1 MNKTEITNIA
11 LSYFSGFA
19 ERNVETVS
27 KNFADHVVLQD
38 WEGKWESKES
48 VKEAIQSVFSNSK
61 SLVIIPKDIQVSVHG
76 HRAVEISE
84 FVIIIINNFTLKVVD
99 VITLHDD
106 FTGWFITNIDAY
118 KQ

>member
-1 MNKTEITNIA
+1 MNKTEITNVI

-27 KNFADHVVLQD
+27 KNFADHVILQD

-48 VKEAIQSVFSNSK
+48 VKEAIQSVFLNTK

-76 HRAVEISE
+76 HRAIATCR
-84 FVIIIINNFTLKVVD
+84 IDIIINNNITMKVVD
-99 VITLHDD
+99 VITLHND
-106 FTGWFITNIDAY
+106 FTGWLITNIDAY